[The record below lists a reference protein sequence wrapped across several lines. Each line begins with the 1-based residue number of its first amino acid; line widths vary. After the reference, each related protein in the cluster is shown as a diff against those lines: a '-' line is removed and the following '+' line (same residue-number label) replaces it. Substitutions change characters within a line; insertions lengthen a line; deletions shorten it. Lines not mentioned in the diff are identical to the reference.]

1 MEGGLKREY
10 QEQEEEKYR
19 LIEEIHELGDAISK
33 QKEESR
39 YYEEEIVRNSNKR
52 NEYEK
57 IAKDYIK
64 RALDNEEQLRQLKK
78 ELEASQNAEI
88 SLECEMELEKY
99 DIEALSKE
107 LRELEEKEKRLGEE
121 WKRGLKAKEE
131 EKGQEIATWQSK
143 ITEKQR

>member
-1 MEGGLKREY
+1 M
-10 QEQEEEKYR
+10 
-19 LIEEIHELGDAISK
+19 
-33 QKEESR
+33 
-39 YYEEEIVRNSNKR
+39 RNSNKR

-107 LRELEEKEKRLGEE
+107 LRELEEKEKRLCEE
-121 WKRGLKAKEE
+121 WKRGLKTKEE